1 MTVPSSKAGC
11 VIRLFA
17 IVTLAFATTA
27 CGGKSSRTTGPTPI
41 SMDFGNNIP
50 SRVTAIGNSIT
61 AGGVALGQN
70 ETGDPPYP
78 PRLQNLLRARN
89 PQAQVINRGAGGQR
103 TDGGLATVD
112 FALAADRPGFMTIME
127 GTNDVRQFVPETVAA
142 GNLREMVRRAKA
154 NKTVPILATIPRQLG
169 SSTFFADGVVALN
182 SMIRQIASQENVIL
196 ADVFAALPDET
207 FFLSDGFHPSSR
219 GNDAIAVT
227 FNSAL
232 LVAGYPAAVL
242 ARRPK

>member
-1 MTVPSSKAGC
+1 MMIAESRAGRL
-11 VIRLFA
+11 IRGFA
-17 IVTLAFATTA
+17 LVTLAFATAA
-27 CGGKSSRTTGPTPI
+27 CGGRGGRTTGPTPI
-41 SMDFGNNIP
+41 SMDFGSNIP
-50 SRVTAIGNSIT
+50 SRVTAIGDSIT
-61 AGGVALGQN
+61 AGVVLSHN

-127 GTNDVRQFVPETVAA
+127 GTNDVRQFVPETIAA
-142 GNLREMVRRAKA
+142 ANLREMVRRAKA

-169 SSTFFADGVVALN
+169 SSTFFADGVVVLN